1 MANIK
6 KKTIDTYL
14 IVNGIKPVTVGGN
27 SMMPTIHI
35 KDKIWVIP
43 KNSYKIGDII
53 VFWNNDQLTIHRIVF
68 AFNNRFVA
76 KGDNVSTIDGCFSY
90 DSILGCANIDNRH
103 QKMKAFIS
111 IADSIISKLIFWKEY
126 ESMRMLISK
135 LYSWLSYNVRKVV

>member
-1 MANIK
+1 
-6 KKTIDTYL
+6 
-14 IVNGIKPVTVGGN
+14 
-27 SMMPTIHI
+27 MMPTIHI

-53 VFWNNDQLTIHRIVF
+53 VFWNNDQLTIYRIVF

-76 KGDNVSTIDGCFSY
+76 KGDNVSTIDGYFSY

-135 LYSWLSYNVRKVV
+135 LYSWLSYNVRNVV